1 MKLFL
6 NIIKFVVIILI
17 LIIFML
23 YIGLNIYVKSKEEK
37 VNQQNLLYLT
47 TVLLN
52 EGQMAIASYIINKKR
67 EYEFTNYFFLIHDAF
82 TSNNKI
88 SLVAASTYLN
98 DFKKQLSINRN
109 IMELATKRY
118 IMKKINSK
126 ICYNYVFSRLY
137 FGNGKYGLIDAAKC
151 YYNKKY
157 SELSEKEFISLCLLL
172 TNPVIYDF
180 TNEEIKQ
187 YSEEKV
193 NQIYKKLK
201 KTHNTRFNLTNGT
214 MPVCRL
220 SEC

>member
-6 NIIKFVVIILI
+6 NIIKFLVVILI
-17 LIIFML
+17 LIILIL

-47 TVLLN
+47 TVSLN
-52 EGQMAIASYIINKKR
+52 EGQMAIASYIINKKSK
-67 EYEFTNYFFLIHDAF
+67 YEFNNYFFLIHDAF

-88 SLVAASTYLN
+88 ALVAASTYLN
-98 DFKKQLSINRN
+98 DFKSDDVKKQLSINRN
-109 IMELATKRY
+109 IIELATKRY

-126 ICYNYVFSRLY
+126 ICYNYVFLRLY

-172 TNPVIYDF
+172 TNSVIYDF
-180 TNEEIKQ
+180 TNEGRKQ

-201 KTHNTRFNLTNGT
+201 NT
-214 MPVCRL
+214 
-220 SEC
+220 